1 MTLTAVL
8 VDDEPN
14 NIDNLRALLRE
25 YCPTVHVMS
34 TATDADQG
42 SEAIRRFHPDLVFLD
57 IQMPGRNGF
66 ELLQS
71 LDNVDLEVVFVTAY
85 DQYGVQAVKF
95 SALDYLV
102 KPIKIRELEA
112 AVFKATERRRQKTH
126 NLHLENLLQLLQRRQ
141 QRDEHRIALPALKET
156 RFVRPGDIIRCE
168 SSNSYT
174 TFYLNTGEKLTI
186 SKPIYEY
193 ENLLK
198 EYGFVRCQQSH
209 LVNTRY
215 VISLVKEDGGYL
227 ILEDGIKIPVSRD
240 KRELVRSAL
249 EGR

>member
-1 MTLTAVL
+1 MIVTAVL

-25 YCPTVHVMS
+25 YCPTVQVMA
-34 TATDADQG
+34 TAADADQG
-42 SEAIRRFHPDLVFLD
+42 SEVIRRFRPDLVFLD

-71 LDNVDLEVVFVTAY
+71 LENVDFEVVFVTAY

-102 KPIKIRELEA
+102 KPIKIKELEA
-112 AVFKATERRRQKTH
+112 AVSKAMERRRQKTH

-156 RFVRPGDIIRCE
+156 RFVRPKDVIRCE

-174 TFYLNTGEKLTI
+174 TFYLNTGEKLTV
-186 SKPIYEY
+186 SKPIYVY

-209 LVNTRY
+209 LVNTHY

-227 ILEDGIKIPVSRD
+227 ILEDGVKIPVSRD